1 MKARLDKLR
10 QVLKKENLDAAVFA
24 ILDKDDSGEGPGP
37 RWLTGY
43 SGSTAS
49 VFVNHK
55 KAWLITDSRY
65 AEQVKKEVK
74 GCKIIISKKPALRAL
89 EDLKEAC
96 RKNIRIGIG

>member
-55 KAWLITDSRY
+55 NINLPSYDVGGA
-65 AEQVKKEVK
+65 AELE
-74 GCKIIISKKPALRAL
+74 ISNFTCMHGG
-89 EDLKEAC
+89 EH
-96 RKNIRIGIG
+96 RILPVVT